1 MNVFIA
7 SDFHIMQHLIRP
19 YTTVLHVCIDF
30 VFSLSLNSLLL
41 DAWFSQII
49 LTWSFPYLEMSAV
62 YRCYS
67 INANTT
73 IDIVYIAQWQ
83 STRLQIERSPVEPL
97 YVPPVIIVIICMA
110 RTKIYPGRRSK
121 PLRSICSYIQ
131 QLWSLGGGGRGGQKR
146 LCHISCSSK
155 LYAGAKRLWGVI
167 GHVLKG
173 GQPPTLPPKPFVENS
188 FVTGI
193 YTYQARFILI
203 YRQIDNIYIYLCVL
217 SSLYLNS
224 RFLYIFR
231 ASTCTV

>member
-62 YRCYS
+62 YRRYS

-97 YVPPVIIVIICMA
+97 YVSSAIIVIICMA

-121 PLRSICSYIQ
+121 PLRSICSYIN
-131 QLWSLGGGGRGGQKR
+131 SLGLLGVGPE
-146 LCHISCSSK
+146 
-155 LYAGAKRLWGVI
+155 GAKNDFAIYHVRQNYVQVQKGSGV
-167 GHVLKG
+167 
-173 GQPPTLPPKPFVENS
+173 
-188 FVTGI
+188 
-193 YTYQARFILI
+193 
-203 YRQIDNIYIYLCVL
+203 
-217 SSLYLNS
+217 
-224 RFLYIFR
+224 
-231 ASTCTV
+231 